1 MARRSKSLSEIGRTS
16 PIPDKSTRS
25 RTKVWKHPDRQAL
38 EAMLITRAA
47 YSVERWLAERYP
59 DEPDMRVSRARL
71 IEYRDKY
78 LVTEDWTPPVEDN
91 PLKDVTPV
99 RIDKNHPLW
108 EFDAL
113 TAQVEALEYL
123 AAQAIKQD
131 SELGLIQETTV
142 EALSVLGKALKD
154 RAELA
159 AKLGLPGYVEAA
171 KKLQIEQSSVN
182 VEVRAHA
189 GLPVAPDSSRL
200 EVARALLSMSPEER
214 AQLALEAQNEPDIV
228 DAEVIDEHENP

>member
-1 MARRSKSLSEIGRTS
+1 MGRKGKSLSEIGRTN
-16 PIPDKSTRS
+16 PVPDKAGRA
-25 RTKVWKHPDRQAL
+25 RTKVWKHPDRQAI
-38 EAMLITRAA
+38 ESMLITRPA
-47 YSVERWLAERYP
+47 YSVERWLKERYP
-59 DEPDMRVSRARL
+59 DEPELTIHRARL
-71 IEYRDKY
+71 IEYRDRY
-78 LVTEDWTPPVEDN
+78 LVDESWTAPVEDN

-113 TAQVEALEYL
+113 TAQVEALEYI
-123 AAQAIKQD
+123 AAQAVKQD
-131 SELGLIQETTV
+131 AELGLVQENTI
-142 EALSVLGKALKD
+142 EALNILGKALKD

-159 AKLGLPGYVEAA
+159 AKLGLPGYEEAA

-189 GLPVAPDSSRL
+189 GLPVAPDNTRL

-214 AQLALEAQNEPDIV
+214 AALTSGQDEVVVEAEDV
-228 DAEVIDEHENP
+228 VEE

>member
-1 MARRSKSLSEIGRTS
+1 MGRRPSGLPQIGRTNPVPS
-16 PIPDKSTRS
+16 KASQA
-25 RTKVWKHPDRQAL
+25 RTKVYKHPDRLAI
-38 EAMLITRAA
+38 ESMLITRPA
-47 YSVERWLAERYP
+47 YSVERWLKERYP
-59 DEPDMRVSRARL
+59 DEPDLNIHRARL
-71 IEYRDKY
+71 IEYRDRY
-78 LVTEDWTPPVEDN
+78 LVDDDWTPPVEDN

-99 RIDKNHPLW
+99 RIDKTHPLW

-123 AAQAIKQD
+123 SAQAIKQD

-142 EALSVLGKALKD
+142 EALNVLGKALKD

-159 AKLGLPGYVEAA
+159 AKLGLPGYEEAA

-189 GLPVAPDSSRL
+189 GLPISPDTDRL
-200 EVARALLSMSPEER
+200 EIARALLSMTPEER
-214 AQLALEAQNEPDIV
+214 AQLTSGASTEDVIEVEPED
-228 DAEVIDEHENP
+228 D